1 MLSAGEVTAYVL
13 LDLAII
19 LAAARLVGALFVKLK
34 QPRVVGEII
43 AGILIGPTVIGG
55 ELATRTTHGS
65 GLVNR
70 IFPQEA
76 FGFLDI
82 IATVSLV
89 LFMFLIGL
97 EIEQRYF
104 RGRGKQIIALGLAV
118 TVVPFLIGFPLAK
131 FLNDPGTWRVLVTPE
146 GKHVAFSTHALFV
159 GAGLA
164 VTAFPVMAR
173 ILQEKHMLDTDMG
186 AIAIGAAALSLPL
199 MFLMIAGAFASG
211 PRGVFDDVS
220 VKLGLA
226 LAFVAVLFLVVRPLL
241 RLILARRFVP
251 GRPLDGDL
259 YAMLLVGAFLAGYAA
274 DRIGIQ
280 ALNGGFLF
288 GACVPQVEGLS
299 RAISDRMQQFVL
311 VLLLPILLAVS
322 GLQTNLRTFH
332 ADDIVGGLVFLAAMI
347 VAKWGV
353 ATLVGRGLG
362 LTWPESNTVGV
373 LMNCRGLEIL
383 IVALI
388 GRQAGVL
395 TNQMMVVF
403 VAGAVVTTL
412 MTAPL
417 FDRFVSKERADEVRD
432 NTLLGG
438 ITPPPA
444 ATADPRVL
452 VVPGE
457 PAFAAAA
464 IDSAG
469 RFVDGNTRPRF
480 LVAEPVPLPGDD
492 GYGGTGMQDQPLA
505 ISETLGWLEPIAD
518 SLTESGG
525 HADTSAFSTADRAA
539 DLTRLAKL
547 WSATDAIA
555 GAGEDAEALIEAGLS
570 VTMLHPPLEEAA

>member
-1 MLSAGEVTAYVL
+1 MSHIDVVAYVL
-13 LDLAII
+13 LDLGII
-19 LAAARLVGALFVKLK
+19 LVAARLVGALFVSLK

-55 ELATRTTHGS
+55 ELATGTAHGS

-70 IFPQEA
+70 IFPHDA
-76 FGFLDI
+76 FGFLDV

-104 RGRGKQIIALGLAV
+104 RGRGKQIVALGLAV
-118 TVVPFLIGFPLAK
+118 TIVPFLIGFPLAK
-131 FLNDPGTWRVLVTPE
+131 FLDEPGSWRVLVTPE
-146 GKHVAFSTHALFV
+146 GRHVAFSTHALFI

-199 MFLMIAGAFASG
+199 MFLMVAGAFASG

-226 LAFVAVLFLVVRPLL
+226 VAFVAVLFLAVRPLL

-259 YAMLLVGAFLAGYAA
+259 YAMLLVGAFLSGYAA

-347 VAKWGV
+347 VAKWG
-353 ATLVGRGLG
+353 
-362 LTWPESNTVGV
+362 ESNTVGV

-403 VAGAVVTTL
+403 VAGAVLTTL

-417 FDRFVSKERADEVRD
+417 FDRFVSKERADEARD
-432 NTLLGG
+432 DTLLAG

-444 ATADPRVL
+444 VTADPRVM
-452 VVPGE
+452 VVPAE

-469 RFVDGNTRPRF
+469 RFVDGNTTPRF
-480 LVAEPVPLPGDD
+480 LVVEPIPLPGED
-492 GYGGTGMQDQPLA
+492 GYGGTGMRDQPLM
-505 ISETLGWLEPIAD
+505 INETLGWLEPIAD
-518 SLTESGG
+518 ALTESGG
-525 HADTSAFSTADRAA
+525 HADTIAFASADRAA

-547 WSATDAIA
+547 WAATDAIA
-555 GAGEDAEALIEAGLS
+555 ATEEDAETLIEMGIP
-570 VTMLHPPLEEAA
+570 VTRLYLPMAEAA